1 MELKRESPPLFLE
14 KPPELEPNNPGL
26 LLEAGLTIFFFSTDT
41 GAAYNLE
48 LISLYL
54 LSFVGTEACVFKG
67 YEIAFFKISFSP
79 APFFFAKFVVV
90 LVVLN

>member
-1 MELKRESPPLFLE
+1 MELKRDSPPLFL
-14 KPPELEPNNPGL
+14 PTPEPNNPVL
-26 LLEAGLTIFFFSTDT
+26 LLEAGLTILFLSTDT

-54 LSFVGTEACVFKG
+54 LSFEGNVSYFFKG

-79 APFFFAKFVVV
+79 VTFFDGIF
-90 LVVLN
+90 LVDFN